1 MFCSPRCSAAI
12 RWPVTPSLNSLDW
25 PVVLLAT
32 AFAAA
37 LSWWGWRGRLDSPLA
52 GIAASAR
59 ALGLLALILLL
70 FDPGIATGN
79 LGRRAIVLL
88 DNSVSMHA
96 TGARAPEA
104 AALAATLGDT
114 STFGELAPRE
124 PGGRSALA
132 DALRGAVTSGR
143 PVVVVSDG
151 EVADRQAITPDIL
164 ARTTVRRLPRAG
176 GADQALVDVQGPTRL
191 AAGDSMWL
199 EVAGLRNAGAP
210 DTATIE
216 VREGRAV
223 FARAVLR
230 FGKADRARVRLD
242 AALPASMRGEHW
254 LEIVRIGAPDAEPL
268 DDVRWWLL
276 SVTPAPGVV
285 VIATSP
291 DWDSRA
297 LYRALKDVAN
307 APVRGF
313 VQIEPGQWR
322 RMDDLRKVPA
332 ADVTAAARAADLV
345 AVRGDPQPWR
355 SAGRARLLWPP
366 ADQAGDWY
374 VGAAGVSP
382 VAGAFAGVEPDSLPP
397 ATAVHRVEIDSLHG
411 WIGAVARQAKRGTAV
426 PMISGR
432 EGPAGRTV
440 MIGADGLYRWSFRGG
455 ASDQVWRSMI
465 AAATSWL
472 LASPESDGSRARPV
486 VPVTQRGRAVRF
498 RWTGHGVAVPVVIAL
513 SDGAVARTDTLRFD
527 GSGEAAVVLG
537 PGRYHYTLAGGGQGA
552 VGVEP
557 FADEIVPS
565 AVTLG
570 EQVATALPAAPR
582 RSLRELLPL
591 FLLALAGFGSE
602 WMLRRRLGLR

>member
-1 MFCSPRCSAAI
+1 M
-12 RWPVTPSLNSLDW
+12 
-25 PVVLLAT
+25 VLLAT
-32 AFAAA
+32 ALAMA

-52 GIAASAR
+52 RIAAAAR
-59 ALGLLALILLL
+59 ALGLLALLLL
-70 FDPGIATGN
+70 LLDPGIATGN
-79 LGRRAIVLL
+79 LRRRPIVLL

-96 TGARAPEA
+96 TGARAAEA

-124 PGGRSALA
+124 PGGRTALA
-132 DALRGAVTSGR
+132 DALRGAITSGR

-151 EVADRQAITPDIL
+151 EIADRRAITPDML
-164 ARTTVRRLPRAG
+164 ARTTVRLMPRSNG
-176 GADQALVDVQGPTRL
+176 SDHALVDVQGPTRL
-191 AAGDSMWL
+191 AAGDSLWL
-199 EVAGLRNAGAP
+199 EVAGLRTAGAL

-216 VREGRAV
+216 VREGRTV
-223 FARAVLR
+223 LARAVLR
-230 FGKADRARVRLD
+230 FGTTDRARVRLEG
-242 AALPASMRGEHW
+242 ALPSSMHGDHW
-254 LEIVRIGAPDAEPL
+254 LEIVRVGAPDAEPL
-268 DDVRWWLL
+268 DDVRWWWLT
-276 SVTPAPGVV
+276 VTPSPGVV

-322 RMDDLRKVPA
+322 RMDDLRKVSA
-332 ADVTAAARAADLV
+332 ADVTTAARAADLV

-366 ADQAGDWY
+366 AEQAGDWY
-374 VGAAGVSP
+374 VGPAGVSP

-411 WIGAVARQAKRGTAV
+411 WIGAVARQARRGTAV
-426 PMISGR
+426 PMIGGR

-440 MIGADGLYRWSFRGG
+440 MIGADGLYRWAFRGG
-455 ASDQVWRSMI
+455 ASDQTWRSVI

-472 LASPESDGSRARPV
+472 LASPETDGSRARPV
-486 VPVTQRGRAVRF
+486 VTVTQRGRAVRF
-498 RWTGHGVAVPVVIAL
+498 RWTGHGVAEPVAIAL
-513 SDGAVARTDTLRFD
+513 SDSVVTHTDTLRFD
-527 GSGEAAVVLG
+527 GNGEAAVVLG

-552 VGVEP
+552 IGVEP

-565 AVTLG
+565 AVTLR
-570 EQVATALPAAPR
+570 EQVATATPATPR
-582 RSLRELLPL
+582 RSLRELLSL